1 MSRHLFRRPIAE
13 HISNIR
19 SELEKV
25 PANERLH
32 VIAEA
37 LYDMNPTGDDEVLR
51 ASCGC
56 YEWDISMDYRSA
68 DVRYADKNKQ
78 EVPHDN

>member
-1 MSRHLFRRPIAE
+1 
-13 HISNIR
+13 
-19 SELEKV
+19 
-25 PANERLH
+25 
-32 VIAEA
+32 
-37 LYDMNPTGDDEVLR
+37 MNPIGADEVIR

>member
-1 MSRHLFRRPIAE
+1 
-13 HISNIR
+13 
-19 SELEKV
+19 
-25 PANERLH
+25 
-32 VIAEA
+32 
-37 LYDMNPTGDDEVLR
+37 MNPTGVDEVLR

-78 EVPHDN
+78 EVQHDN